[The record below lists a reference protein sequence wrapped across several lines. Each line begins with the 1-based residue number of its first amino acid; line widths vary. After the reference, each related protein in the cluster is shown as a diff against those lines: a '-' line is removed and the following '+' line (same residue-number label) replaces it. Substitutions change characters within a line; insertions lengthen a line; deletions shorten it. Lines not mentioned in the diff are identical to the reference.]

1 MRQGQQQQNRR
12 GRGRSS
18 GSRKGANP
26 LSRSFESSGP
36 DVKIRGTAQH
46 VAEKYMTLARDAI
59 GSGDLVLGENY
70 LQHAEHY
77 NRIIMAAQLDSPG
90 AANGN
95 GQRVARHDGD
105 LLPGESYD
113 DDDGD
118 DGDGDQPGENG
129 SGANGSNEQPA
140 SFEPPNQEQP
150 RSQGYQGQRDQAP
163 RDRDQQRFRDRDRDN
178 GQNRQRDNRPNEP
191 RNFDNRQPRESR
203 PFEPR
208 NQGGDRTDR
217 SYQNRGYDNRNR
229 DNRNFDNRG
238 NDTRN
243 QDRTQDNRGQDAR
256 PVDAG
261 GDVRSNE
268 PRAFEP
274 RPIEQPRPINGHG
287 EQPSTFDAP
296 QSPIEAVEPRI
307 DDASASPEARAPRAR
322 RRRPRH
328 DGAQREFGAPETPF
342 GGDQP
347 ASADPPAAAPGGGND
362 EPG

>member
-18 GSRKGANP
+18 GSRKGSNP

-46 VAEKYMTLARDAI
+46 IAEKYMTLARDAI

-90 AANGN
+90 AANGA

-118 DGDGDQPGENG
+118 DGDGDQTGDNG
-129 SGANGSNEQPA
+129 SGPSGSNEQPA
-140 SFEPPNQEQP
+140 AFEPPAQEQP
-150 RSQGYQGQRDQAP
+150 RSQGYQGQRD
-163 RDRDQQRFRDRDRDN
+163 RDQQRFRDRDN
-178 GQNRQRDNRPNEP
+178 GQNRQRDNRPYEP
-191 RNFDNRQPRESR
+191 RAFDNRQPREPR
-203 PFEPR
+203 HFEPR
-208 NQGGDRTDR
+208 VQGADRNDR
-217 SYQNRGYDNRNR
+217 GYQNRGFDNRNR

-238 NDTRN
+238 NDNRGNDNRN
-243 QDRTQDNRGQDAR
+243 QDNRNQDAR
-256 PVDAG
+256 PAEAG

-268 PRAFEP
+268 PRTFEP
-274 RPIEQPRPINGHG
+274 RPVEQPRPINGHG
-287 EQPSTFDAP
+287 EQPSTFEAP
-296 QSPIEAVEPRI
+296 RPVIEAVEPSV
-307 DDASASPEARAPRAR
+307 DEAAASPEARAPRAR

-328 DGAQREFGAPETPF
+328 DGAQREFGAPDAPF

-347 ASADPPAAAPGGGND
+347 AGND
-362 EPG
+362 VVPAPPSSDEPSGT